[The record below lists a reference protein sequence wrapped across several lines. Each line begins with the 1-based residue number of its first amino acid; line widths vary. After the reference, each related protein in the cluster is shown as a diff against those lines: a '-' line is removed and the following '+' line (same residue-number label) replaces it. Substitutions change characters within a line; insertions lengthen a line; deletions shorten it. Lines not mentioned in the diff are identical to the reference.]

1 MREFQAR
8 EDEESEEES
17 TDDEDGMGGPGA
29 SKSLLKFR
37 QPAPTNSDLLDWR
50 SLVGISMDFLSTFI
64 ACC

>member
-1 MREFQAR
+1 MRGFQAR

-50 SLVGISMDFLSTFI
+50 SL
-64 ACC
+64 

>member
-1 MREFQAR
+1 MRGFQAR

-64 ACC
+64 AYC